1 MSTSSSPAIAATG
14 LSKRYHLGDASRRA
28 QSFREAVAGL
38 VAAPFQ
44 RAKRLAGGTDDDEVL
59 WALRDVNLTV
69 APGEV
74 VGIVGKNGSGKST
87 LLKLLARVTAP
98 TEGHATLRGRVGS
111 LLEVGTG
118 FHADLTAR
126 ENIYL
131 NGALLGMTRAEMNA
145 QLDAIVDFSEVG
157 RFLETP
163 VKRFSTGMYIRLGF
177 AVAAHIR
184 SDILLVD
191 EVLAVGD
198 AAFQRK
204 CLDKMSALSAD
215 GRTVL
220 FVSHNMGTVRTLCPR
235 VVWLDEGRVQQDG
248 PARDVVTAYMSQS
261 GTSSG
266 PVQFRPAKK
275 DAVAAIVSAG
285 ATSGSVVDVE
295 KGEAVVSVDDAF
307 TVWTDVDVRHKDT
320 GLSLVLRMYAADG
333 TCVLSSEDTD
343 QGTTPLGSASA
354 GRHRLLAT
362 FPPELFSPGA
372 YRFDFELKSQSNGD
386 VHQPGQTVG
395 VEVRDAGTWRSERA
409 PYRGGGLIAPT
420 LRFRCERSDGDATD
434 HAAADVASP

>member
-1 MSTSSSPAIAATG
+1 MNHSAAPESHLTSSSSPAIAATG
-14 LSKRYHLGDASRRA
+14 LSKRYHLGDAGRRA
-28 QSFREAVAGL
+28 QSFREAIAGL
-38 VAAPFQ
+38 AAAPFQ
-44 RAKRLAGGTDDDEVL
+44 RAKRLAGRTDNDEIL
-59 WALRDVNLTV
+59 WAVRDVDLTV

-98 TEGHATLRGRVGS
+98 TEGTATLRGRVGS

-145 QLDAIVDFSEVG
+145 QLDAIIAFSEVG
-157 RFLETP
+157 RFLDTP

-204 CLDKMSALSAD
+204 CLDKMSALSD
-215 GRTVL
+215 EGRTVL

-235 VVWLDEGRVQQDG
+235 VVWLDEGRVRQDG

-261 GTSSG
+261 DAHAG
-266 PVQFRPAKK
+266 PVRFRPPRE
-275 DAVAAIVSAG
+275 DAVAAIASAG
-285 ATSGSVVDVE
+285 AAAGETVDRE
-295 KGEAVVSVDDAF
+295 EGEAVVSVEEPF
-307 TVWTDVDVRHKDT
+307 TVWTDVDVRHADT
-320 GLSLVLRMYAADG
+320 GLSMVLRMYAADG
-333 TCVLSSEDTD
+333 TCVLSAEDTD
-343 QGTTPLGSASA
+343 QGTTPLGSAPA
-354 GRHRLLAT
+354 GRHRLVAT
-362 FPPELFSPGA
+362 FPAELFAPGS
-372 YRFDFELKSQSNGD
+372 YRFDFELKSQSNGE

-395 VEVRDAGTWRSERA
+395 VEIRDSGTWRSERA

-420 LRFRCERSDGDATD
+420 LRFRRERASD
-434 HAAADVASP
+434 